1 MRMRFAEISD
11 QAYAM
16 LRARLPG
23 SVGSVNLAE
32 IGSALTVKDGHPVF
46 NLDLDRIAAGD
57 GLEAAYETGIRY
69 LLNDASGT
77 AVATAELRTD
87 DNGTSWQFDNVNA
100 GPFVQATVDTLT
112 QAETELGSEDISFD
126 VRLLRIPALYIMAV
140 WLAPQNPVDTDR
152 IIAMNPVPDYIEPG
166 RVYLAA
172 DFLAALREPAQS
184 RLAAFER
191 LHPTSPA

>member
-1 MRMRFAEISD
+1 MIFAEIPH
-11 QAYAM
+11 QADAV

-23 SVGSVNLAE
+23 SVGAVNLAG
-32 IGSALTVKDGHPVF
+32 IGAALTVENGHPIF

-57 GLEAAYETGIRY
+57 GLEGAYETGIRY
-69 LLNDASGT
+69 LLNDERGT
-77 AVATAELRTD
+77 AVAAAELRTD
-87 DNGTSWQFDNVNA
+87 DNGTSWQFDQVNA

-112 QAETELGSEDISFD
+112 QAETELGSEDASFN
-126 VRLLRIPALYIMAV
+126 VRLLRIPGLYIMAV
-140 WLAPQNPVDTDR
+140 WLAPQDSKDTDR
-152 IIAMNPVPDYIEPG
+152 IIAINPAPDYIEPG